1 MCGSRVSRS
10 VSKKEG
16 FQLPNEEIAEVT
28 PITDRPEILSEDS
41 SGSEGV
47 DEESVDETV
56 DHPAKV
62 MRIGAMMKQLLD
74 EVRSATL
81 DEPSRGR
88 LREIY
93 DQSVGELGSALS
105 PDLRDELGRLIL
117 PFTGDDVPSSSELQV
132 AQAQLVGWLEGL
144 VQGMQA
150 MLFAQ
155 QMAAQ
160 QQLASMRG
168 AIGPGPGK
176 VNESDGE
183 GHSEASHGTYL

>member
-1 MCGSRVSRS
+1 V
-10 VSKKEG
+10 K
-16 FQLPNEEIAEVT
+16 VT
-28 PITDRPEILSEDS
+28 PITDRPEILSEHDPGPESQATDS
-41 SGSEGV
+41 I
-47 DEESVDETV
+47 DETV

-74 EVRSATL
+74 EVRSASL
-81 DEPSRGR
+81 DEASRGR

-105 PDLRDELGRLIL
+105 PDLRDELGRLVL
-117 PFTGDDVPSSSELQV
+117 PFTGDGVPSAPELQV

-168 AIGPGPGK
+168 AIGPGPSR
-176 VNESDGE
+176 EDDPSAE
-183 GHSEASHGTYL
+183 GGSEPSHGTYL

>member
-1 MCGSRVSRS
+1 MSDDEV
-10 VSKKEG
+10 V
-16 FQLPNEEIAEVT
+16 EIT
-28 PITDRPEILSEDS
+28 PIADRPEILD
-41 SGSEGV
+41 EG
-47 DEESVDETV
+47 DPGAEESLTRSIDETV

-74 EVRSATL
+74 EVRLATL
-81 DEPSRGR
+81 DEASRGR

-93 DQSVGELGSALS
+93 DQSVHELGSALS
-105 PDLRDELGRLIL
+105 PDLRDELERLIL
-117 PFTGDDVPSSSELQV
+117 PFTGDDVPTAPEIQV

-168 AIGPGPGK
+168 AIGPGGSPSTAGADP
-176 VNESDGE
+176 VGPES
-183 GHSEASHGTYL
+183 SHGTYL

>member
-1 MCGSRVSRS
+1 MSDASTPGDDSTTSS
-10 VSKKEG
+10 PSNG
-16 FQLPNEEIAEVT
+16 DDSAEVT
-28 PITDRPEILSEDS
+28 AITDRPEILEDD
-41 SGSEGV
+41 GPPA
-47 DEESVDETV
+47 DDDSVDETV

-62 MRIGAMMKQLLD
+62 MRIGSMMKQLLD

-81 DEPSRGR
+81 DEASRGR

-105 PDLRDELGRLIL
+105 PDLRDELGRLVL
-117 PFTGDDVPSSSELQV
+117 PFTGTEIPSAPELQI

-160 QQLASMRG
+160 QQLATMRG
-168 AIGPGPGK
+168 AIGPGPGGEP
-176 VNESDGE
+176 VAQQQSDP
-183 GHSEASHGTYL
+183 AHGTYL

>member
-1 MCGSRVSRS
+1 LSDDETV
-10 VSKKEG
+10 
-16 FQLPNEEIAEVT
+16 EIMSIA
-28 PITDRPEILSEDS
+28 DRPEVLG
-41 SGSEGV
+41 GSDDGAGEP
-47 DEESVDETV
+47 DEAIDETV

-81 DEPSRGR
+81 DEASRGR

-105 PDLRDELGRLIL
+105 PDLRDELGRLVL
-117 PFTGDDVPSSSELQV
+117 PFAGDDVPSAPEIQV

-160 QQLASMRG
+160 QQLATMRG
-168 AIGPGPGK
+168 AIGPGGPQPG
-176 VNESDGE
+176 DIGDPTQTDP
-183 GHSEASHGTYL
+183 SHGTYL